1 MTSEQSEPFIGR
13 GGFDKCLCIYY
24 CSGLKMKKGVNDELK
39 VSSLM
44 PMKIVYRAK

>member
-24 CSGLKMKKGVNDELK
+24 CSGLGVNDELK

-44 PMKIVYRAK
+44 PIKIVYRAK